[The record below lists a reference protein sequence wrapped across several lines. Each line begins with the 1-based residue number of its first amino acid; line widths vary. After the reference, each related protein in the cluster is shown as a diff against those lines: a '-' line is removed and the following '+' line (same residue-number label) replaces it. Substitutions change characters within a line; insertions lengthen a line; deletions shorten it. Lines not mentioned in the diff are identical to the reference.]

1 MVWVLCWSGVACG
14 GMPAR
19 DRADAAPVRDAW
31 ADGGSA
37 AGVLAGV
44 RRAVVRPRLLEV
56 AVACSKG
63 MGCHLCGS
71 GCRLRLAGSGG
82 HEIVSCAAC

>member
-19 DRADAAPVRDAW
+19 DRADAAAVRDAW

-37 AGVLAGV
+37 AGALAPAFRCNTAVLCLSVAASRKHGFQAASAITDILETQSMLLVLHGV
-44 RRAVVRPRLLEV
+44 WYNV
-56 AVACSKG
+56 
-63 MGCHLCGS
+63 
-71 GCRLRLAGSGG
+71 
-82 HEIVSCAAC
+82 